1 MMTEGKTVVL
11 DNQQFLLARP
21 KEMVYLTTNSVFCV
35 KKSLLI
41 RGTFKDFTFNYE
53 TENKPLD
60 QEGVALGPR
69 ATFGPKRQIF
79 FFFGISFF
87 DRNVSRK
94 TQCVPKDTV
103 WPALDTSDV

>member
-1 MMTEGKTVVL
+1 MTEGKTVVL

-21 KEMVYLTTNSVFCV
+21 KEMVYLTTNSFFCV

-41 RGTFKDFTFNYE
+41 RGTFKAFTFNYE

-60 QEGVALGPR
+60 QEGVTLGPR

-79 FFFGISFF
+79 IFIFYLAFLTEMCPE
-87 DRNVSRK
+87 RH
-94 TQCVPKDTV
+94 CVARFRHIRSLKCF
-103 WPALDTSDV
+103 